1 MQQKKENFEDEK
13 IALPMNLGIRVWK
26 ILEQKYNISRRTN
39 KLGLLDFNFSREEL
53 ELITSLKIERP
64 SQGELQGISLL
75 PNLQNL
81 EIKSEGITAHM
92 QQKNI
97 QSIGKEDLKEI
108 AKCASLKSLSIVN
121 QARADYLDVSK
132 LEQLEILTIS
142 HNQHL
147 EEISGMEKLS
157 NLWKLEC
164 YGNNRLTSIEGL
176 DAIITQNPELGEV
189 NLDVL
194 LFPNAIGYN
203 VKNGEYNSKALSSIQ
218 ELSDIGQVSWREGRN
233 GNRAIKINTYQMI
246 QLHNKACKILSE
258 NVPESAGSKDII
270 IGIEDY
276 LSRNVKYDYEGM
288 KNRA

>member
-1 MQQKKENFEDEK
+1 MQQKKENLEDEK

-39 KLGLLDFNFSREEL
+39 KLGLVDFNFSREEL
-53 ELITSLKIERP
+53 ELITSLQIEGP
-64 SQGELQGISLL
+64 SQGELQGISIL

-97 QSIGKEDLKEI
+97 QSIGKEDFKEI
-108 AKCASLKSLSIVN
+108 AKCVSLKSLSIVN
-121 QARADYLDVSK
+121 QARVDYLDVSK
-132 LEQLEILTIS
+132 LEQLEILTVS

-147 EEISGMEKLS
+147 EEISGMKKLS
-157 NLWKLEC
+157 KLWKLEC
-164 YGNNRLTSIEGL
+164 YGNNRLTSMEGL
-176 DAIITQNPELGEV
+176 DKIITQNPELGEL

-203 VKNGEYNSKALSSIQ
+203 VKSGEYNAKALSSIQ
-218 ELSDIGQVSWREGRN
+218 ELSDSGQVSWREGRN
-233 GNRAIKINTYQMI
+233 GNKAIKINTYQMI

-258 NVPESAGSKDII
+258 NVPEFAGSKDII

>member
-1 MQQKKENFEDEK
+1 M
-13 IALPMNLGIRVWK
+13 
-26 ILEQKYNISRRTN
+26 
-39 KLGLLDFNFSREEL
+39 GLVDFNFSREEL
-53 ELITSLKIERP
+53 ELITSLQIEGP
-64 SQGELQGISLL
+64 SQGELRGISLL

-81 EIKSEGITAHM
+81 EIKSDGITAHI

-108 AKCASLKSLSIVN
+108 AKCVSLKSLSIVN

-132 LEQLEILTIS
+132 LEQLEILTVS

-157 NLWKLEC
+157 KLWKIEC

-176 DAIITQNPELGEV
+176 DEIIMKNPELGEV

-203 VKNGEYNSKALSSIQ
+203 VKSGEYNSKALSSIQ
-218 ELSDIGQVSWREGRN
+218 ELSDSGQVSWREGRN